1 LKCHRKHKQAKVRRQ
16 KKKELK
22 IAELTSKRQGYINA
36 LETAISSTNF
46 SGVFLGNIHLV
57 SSTQVL
63 KVATQSMALL
73 RYYKSLVK
81 EPFLLKKEL
90 YEKLALQWIFLLVPG
105 LCRIGSLILKKTK
118 EEFGKACRVDGSV
131 DGC

>member
-1 LKCHRKHKQAKVRRQ
+1 
-16 KKKELK
+16 LK